1 MATVNEARNETQILF
16 TDEQREYIIS
26 QFPES
31 VRVHLY
37 NVKNPLNETEVLI
50 ELFRSEGIRICCV
63 ETVDEFG
70 VIELTPYYHTKDIA
84 AKIGYSAQNVNQLN
98 ARNGISLVKLN
109 ELLLLINQGVKI
121 IKINWKHTNSNAWFI
136 NEDSLK
142 IILIDVK
149 RDESK
154 IEQDDMPY
162 VFKQWILQ
170 QSKVFKKLIQHVLR
184 IKLQLDSAQIKAE
197 LEDMRM
203 QNQLR
208 LQEQEQLHIDN
219 TNRIMQR
226 LDEASKLY
234 LDRTA
239 IRGFI
244 YIATSPD
251 KQAKAMYK
259 IGKTSTIP
267 EIREIQHRCHDAH
280 AHIEYSIEVDDIDLT
295 EHIIHAVFSN
305 VRTYSNL
312 EFFHFTSLNRCI
324 ELVEKWV
331 YSIQKLT
338 KISRDDSSELRLMY
352 ANGII
357 QRGIEDELIRIPI
370 EKRRSRSKSPQQKRD
385 NVDDFI
391 QYLDKTKQYKLS
403 EICKEYDNYNI
414 IHPDGK
420 IGKETLRCRLQKYKN
435 ADTKTY
441 TII

>member
-1 MATVNEARNETQILF
+1 
-16 TDEQREYIIS
+16 
-26 QFPES
+26 
-31 VRVHLY
+31 
-37 NVKNPLNETEVLI
+37 
-50 ELFRSEGIRICCV
+50 
-63 ETVDEFG
+63 
-70 VIELTPYYHTKDIA
+70 
-84 AKIGYSAQNVNQLN
+84 
-98 ARNGISLVKLN
+98 
-109 ELLLLINQGVKI
+109 
-121 IKINWKHTNSNAWFI
+121 
-136 NEDSLK
+136 
-142 IILIDVK
+142 
-149 RDESK
+149 
-154 IEQDDMPY
+154 
-162 VFKQWILQ
+162 
-170 QSKVFKKLIQHVLR
+170 
-184 IKLQLDSAQIKAE
+184 
-197 LEDMRM
+197 MRM
-203 QNQLR
+203 QNQPR

-219 TNRIMQR
+219 TNRIRQR

-234 LDRTA
+234 PDRTA
-239 IRGFI
+239 VRGFI

-251 KQAKAMYK
+251 KQEKAMYK
-259 IGKTSTIP
+259 IGKASTKP
-267 EIREIQHRCHDAH
+267 EIWESQQGYHGDQCT
-280 AHIEYSIEVDDIDLT
+280 YIEVDDIDLT

-324 ELVEKWV
+324 ELVEKLV
-331 YSIQKLT
+331 YSIQELT
-338 KISRDDSSELRLMY
+338 KISRDDSSELRSMY

-391 QYLDKTKQYKLS
+391 QYLDKAKQYKLS